1 MHMLQK
7 YWVPMWNSLLE
18 KVASTTVV
26 FIILE
31 SQNLTCTSVFPL
43 SHKTCSL
50 KLFLKP
56 QDILFCTKHAL
67 HSSKW
72 SLSSTQ
78 QRTRIQP
85 AGLTTFCEQLLV
97 CPRRGKPMLLSD
109 VSLFPLT
116 GNSGSPQML
125 AVSYG
130 YPFLIAAPIFL
141 VFFIFFSVL
150 SLGKKWISLISTDF
164 RDSIVAF
171 SKGLELW
178 LTERSID
185 KP

>member
-1 MHMLQK
+1 
-7 YWVPMWNSLLE
+7 
-18 KVASTTVV
+18 
-26 FIILE
+26 
-31 SQNLTCTSVFPL
+31 
-43 SHKTCSL
+43 
-50 KLFLKP
+50 
-56 QDILFCTKHAL
+56 
-67 HSSKW
+67 
-72 SLSSTQ
+72 
-78 QRTRIQP
+78 
-85 AGLTTFCEQLLV
+85 
-97 CPRRGKPMLLSD
+97 MLLSD

-171 SKGLELW
+171 SKGLEL
-178 LTERSID
+178 
-185 KP
+185 